1 MTKIL
6 ITGANGQLG
15 CEIREL
21 SQASEYTFL
30 FTDKEELD
38 ITDEAAISDYFATE
52 KPDYCI
58 NCAAYTAVDKAEE
71 ERALATLI
79 NETAARNLAK
89 AAAASGCGFIHI
101 STDFVFGGSQT
112 GLLPEDAETRPV
124 NFYGESKLMGEQA
137 VMEAHPEAVI
147 YRTSW
152 LYSSFGGNFVKT
164 MLRLGKERDSL
175 GVVADQVGTPTYA
188 RDLAEVALAAVAQL
202 EGDEAAKIKGEL
214 FHYSNEGTAS
224 WYDFAHAIFE
234 YGGIEVNLRPI
245 RTEEYPTPADR
256 PRLSVMDKSKI
267 KDRMQIT
274 IPHWR
279 ESLQACLQ
287 KIEVS

>member
-15 CEIREL
+15 CEIRAL
-21 SQASEYTFL
+21 SEASGHTFI

-38 ITDEAAISDYFATE
+38 ITDQEAVKAFFASE
-52 KPDYCI
+52 KPDFCI

-71 ERALATLI
+71 DREMASLI
-79 NETAARNLAK
+79 NETAARTLAT
-89 AAAASGCGFIHI
+89 AAAKNNCGFVHI

-112 GLLPEDAETRPV
+112 GLLNEEAETRPV
-124 NFYGESKLMGEQA
+124 NFYGESKLQGEVA
-137 VMEAHPEAVI
+137 VKEAHPEAVI
-147 YRTSW
+147 MRTSW

-164 MLRLGKERDSL
+164 MLRLGAERDEL

-188 RDLAEVALAAVAQL
+188 RDLARVALAAIGQL
-202 EGDEAAKIKGEL
+202 QSEKADQIKGQL
-214 FHYSNEGTAS
+214 LHYSNEGTAS

-234 YGGIEVNLRPI
+234 YAGIAINLRPI

-256 PRLSVMDKSKI
+256 PRLSVMDKAKI
-267 KDRMQIT
+267 KDRMQLS

-279 ESLQACLQ
+279 ESLQDCLQ
-287 KIEVS
+287 ILKVS